1 MDLFTT
7 DWGKCFEDGVVDV
20 NTPPRLSCVFIVI
33 QNVINAALVLSAVV
47 AVFLIT
53 YAAFQYVT
61 SAGDKEKVDSARKRI
76 VFAVIG
82 LVIIFSAF
90 AAINFISTF
99 TGVSPSQLGV
109 GK

>member
-7 DWGKCFEDGVVDV
+7 DWGKCFEGGVVDA
-20 NTPPRLSCVFIVI
+20 NTPPRLSCAFIVI
-33 QNVINAALVLSAVV
+33 QNIINAALVLSAVV

-61 SAGDKEKVDSARKRI
+61 SGGDKEKVDSARKRI
-76 VFAVIG
+76 TFAIIG
-82 LVIIFSAF
+82 LVIIFMAF
-90 AAINFISTF
+90 TAINFISTF
-99 TGVSPSQLGV
+99 TGVNPSQLGI